1 MSSNANNA
9 KIQQLALQIPKAEG
23 AEKHLLLNELVVE
36 MEEFI
41 WKLVHT
47 QYKTGCGT
55 KDEMYQAAWIG
66 VMKAIESYSTDKG
79 TKFTTYA
86 YWQILNEL
94 AKYKREFDR
103 FNPAQDKGIYSIEY
117 NLVEGSHHT
126 LLDILPDNFNME
138 EQYELTELEDIVKD
152 VLSTMK
158 LGTKKEVVI
167 KFLMGTKPT
176 NIAKEMNISKSYVSV
191 ILRAFRKDC
200 SNRLTKVN

>member
-1 MSSNANNA
+1 MSNNNS

-23 AEKHLLLNELVVE
+23 VEKRLLLNQLVEE
-36 MEEFI
+36 MEEFV
-41 WKLVHT
+41 WKLVHS

-66 VMKAIESYSTDKG
+66 VMRAIESYSSDKG

-103 FNPAQDKGIYSIEY
+103 FNPSQDNKGIYSMEY
-117 NLVEGSHHT
+117 NLVDEGTHT
-126 LLDILPDNFNME
+126 LLDILPDTFDME
-138 EQYELTELEDIVKD
+138 EYYQLIELEDIVKD
-152 VLSTMK
+152 VLGTMK
-158 LGTKKEVVI
+158 PRTKKDVVI

-191 ILRAFRKDC
+191 ILRTFRKDC
-200 SNRLTKVN
+200 SSRLTKVR

>member
-1 MSSNANNA
+1 MSNSNNS

-36 MEEFI
+36 MEEFV

-66 VMKAIESYSTDKG
+66 VMKAIESYSTAKG

-117 NLVEGSHHT
+117 NLVDGGNHT
-126 LLDILPDNFNME
+126 LLDILHDNFDME
-138 EQYELTELEDIVKD
+138 EYYELLELEDIVKD
-152 VLSTMK
+152 VISAMK
-158 LGTKKEVVI
+158 PGTKKEVVI

-176 NIAKEMNISKSYVSV
+176 DIAKEMDISKSYVSV
-191 ILRAFRKDC
+191 ILREFRKEC
-200 SNRLTKVN
+200 SNRLTKTN

>member
-1 MSSNANNA
+1 MSNSNNS

-23 AEKHLLLNELVVE
+23 ANKHLLLNELVIE

-117 NLVEGSHHT
+117 NLVDGGNHT
-126 LLDILPDNFNME
+126 LLDILHDNFDME
-138 EQYELTELEDIVKD
+138 EYYELLELEDIVKD
-152 VLSTMK
+152 VISTMK
-158 LGTKKEVVI
+158 PGTKRDVVI
-167 KFLMGTKPT
+167 KFLIGTRPVD
-176 NIAKEMNISKSYVSV
+176 IAKEVGISKSYVSV
-191 ILRAFRKDC
+191 LLREFREEC
-200 SNRLTKVN
+200 SNRLTKTN

>member
-1 MSSNANNA
+1 MSNSNNS

-23 AEKHLLLNELVVE
+23 ANKHLLLNELVVE

-66 VMKAIESYSTDKG
+66 VMKAIESYSTAKG

-126 LLDILPDNFNME
+126 LLDILHDNFDME
-138 EQYELTELEDIVKD
+138 EYYELLELEDIVKD
-152 VLSTMK
+152 VISTMK
-158 LGTKKEVVI
+158 PGTKRDVVI
-167 KFLMGTKPT
+167 KFLIGTRPVD
-176 NIAKEMNISKSYVSV
+176 IAKEVGISKSYVSV
-191 ILRAFRKDC
+191 LLREFREEC
-200 SNRLTKVN
+200 SNRLTKTN

>member
-1 MSSNANNA
+1 MSNSNNS

-23 AEKHLLLNELVVE
+23 ANKHLLLNELVVE

-117 NLVEGSHHT
+117 NLVDGGNHT
-126 LLDILPDNFNME
+126 LLDILHDNFDME
-138 EQYELTELEDIVKD
+138 EYYELLELEDIVKD
-152 VLSTMK
+152 VISTMK
-158 LGTKKEVVI
+158 PGTKRDVII
-167 KFLMGTKPT
+167 KFLIGTRPVD
-176 NIAKEMNISKSYVSV
+176 IAKEVGISKSYVSV
-191 ILRAFRKDC
+191 LLREFREEC
-200 SNRLTKVN
+200 SNRLTKTN

>member
-1 MSSNANNA
+1 MSNSNNS

-23 AEKHLLLNELVVE
+23 AEKHLLLNELVIE

-66 VMKAIESYSTDKG
+66 VMKAIESYSTAKG

-117 NLVEGSHHT
+117 NLVDGGNHT
-126 LLDILPDNFNME
+126 LLDILHDNFDME
-138 EQYELTELEDIVKD
+138 EYYELLELEDIVKD
-152 VLSTMK
+152 VISAMK
-158 LGTKKEVVI
+158 PGTKRDVII
-167 KFLMGTKPT
+167 KFLIGTRPVD
-176 NIAKEMNISKSYVSV
+176 IAKEVGISKSYVSV
-191 ILRAFRKDC
+191 LLREFREEC
-200 SNRLTKVN
+200 SNRLTKTN

>member
-1 MSSNANNA
+1 MSNNNS

-23 AEKHLLLNELVVE
+23 VEKHLLLDQLVEE
-36 MEEFI
+36 MEEFV
-41 WKLVHT
+41 WKLVHS

-66 VMKAIESYSTDKG
+66 VMRAIESYSSDKG

-103 FNPAQDKGIYSIEY
+103 FNPSQDNKGIYSMEY
-117 NLVEGSHHT
+117 NLVDEGTHT
-126 LLDILPDNFNME
+126 LLDIIPDTFDME
-138 EQYELTELEDIVKD
+138 EYYQLIELEDIVKA
-152 VLSTMK
+152 VLGTMK
-158 LGTKKEVVI
+158 PGTKKDVVI

-191 ILRAFRKDC
+191 ILRTFRKEC
-200 SNRLTKVN
+200 SSRLTKVK

>member
-1 MSSNANNA
+1 MSNSNNS

-23 AEKHLLLNELVVE
+23 ANKHLLLNELVVE

-66 VMKAIESYSTDKG
+66 VMRAIESYSTDKG

-117 NLVEGSHHT
+117 NLVDGGNHT
-126 LLDILPDNFNME
+126 LLDILHDNFDME
-138 EQYELTELEDIVKD
+138 EYYELLELEDIVKD
-152 VLSTMK
+152 VISTMK
-158 LGTKKEVVI
+158 PGTKRDVII
-167 KFLMGTKPT
+167 KFLIGTRPVD
-176 NIAKEMNISKSYVSV
+176 IAKEVGISKSYVSV
-191 ILRAFRKDC
+191 LLREFREEC
-200 SNRLTKVN
+200 SNRLTKTN

>member
-1 MSSNANNA
+1 MSNSNNS

-23 AEKHLLLNELVVE
+23 AHKRLLLNELVVE

-66 VMKAIESYSTDKG
+66 VMKAIESYSTAKG

-117 NLVEGSHHT
+117 NLVDGGNHT
-126 LLDILPDNFNME
+126 LLDILHDNFDME
-138 EQYELTELEDIVKD
+138 EYYELLELEDIVKD
-152 VLSTMK
+152 VISAMK
-158 LGTKKEVVI
+158 PGTKRDVII
-167 KFLMGTKPT
+167 KFLIGTRPVD
-176 NIAKEMNISKSYVSV
+176 IAKEVGISKSYVSV
-191 ILRAFRKDC
+191 LLREFREEC
-200 SNRLTKVN
+200 SNRLTKTN

>member
-1 MSSNANNA
+1 MSNSNNS

-23 AEKHLLLNELVVE
+23 AHKRLLLNELVVE
-36 MEEFI
+36 MKEFI

-66 VMKAIESYSTDKG
+66 VMKAIESYSTAKG

-103 FNPAQDKGIYSIEY
+103 FNPDQDKGIYSIEY

-158 LGTKKEVVI
+158 PGTKKEVVI

>member
-23 AEKHLLLNELVVE
+23 ANKHLLLNELVVE

-158 LGTKKEVVI
+158 PGTKRDVII
-167 KFLMGTKPT
+167 KFLIGTRPVD
-176 NIAKEMNISKSYVSV
+176 IAKEVGISKSYVSV
-191 ILRAFRKDC
+191 LLREFREEC
-200 SNRLTKVN
+200 SNRLTKTN

>member
-1 MSSNANNA
+1 MSNSNNS

-23 AEKHLLLNELVVE
+23 ANKHLLLNELVGE

-66 VMKAIESYSTDKG
+66 VMKAIESYSTAKG

-117 NLVEGSHHT
+117 NLVDGGNHT
-126 LLDILPDNFNME
+126 LLDILHDNFDME
-138 EQYELTELEDIVKD
+138 EYYELLELEDIVKD
-152 VLSTMK
+152 VISAMK
-158 LGTKKEVVI
+158 PGTKRDVII
-167 KFLMGTKPT
+167 KFLIGTRPVD
-176 NIAKEMNISKSYVSV
+176 IAKEVGISKSYVSV
-191 ILRAFRKDC
+191 LLREFREEC
-200 SNRLTKVN
+200 SNRLTKTN

>member
-1 MSSNANNA
+1 MSNSNNS

-66 VMKAIESYSTDKG
+66 VMKAIESYSTAKG

-117 NLVEGSHHT
+117 NLVDGSNHT
-126 LLDILPDNFNME
+126 LLDILHDNFDME
-138 EQYELTELEDIVKD
+138 EYYELLELENIVKD
-152 VLSTMK
+152 VISAMK
-158 LGTKKEVVI
+158 PGTKKEVVM

>member
-1 MSSNANNA
+1 MSNSNNS

-23 AEKHLLLNELVVE
+23 ANKHLLLNELVGE

-66 VMKAIESYSTDKG
+66 VMKAIESYSTAKG

-117 NLVEGSHHT
+117 NLVDGGNHT
-126 LLDILPDNFNME
+126 LLDILHDNFDME
-138 EQYELTELEDIVKD
+138 EYYELLELEDIVKD
-152 VLSTMK
+152 VISTMK
-158 LGTKKEVVI
+158 PGTKRDVVI
-167 KFLMGTKPT
+167 KFLIGTRPVD
-176 NIAKEMNISKSYVSV
+176 IAKEVGISKSYVSV
-191 ILRAFRKDC
+191 LLREFREEC
-200 SNRLTKVN
+200 SNRLTKTN

>member
-1 MSSNANNA
+1 MSNSNNS

-23 AEKHLLLNELVVE
+23 ANKHLLLNELVVE

-117 NLVEGSHHT
+117 NLVDGGNHT
-126 LLDILPDNFNME
+126 LLDILHDNFDME
-138 EQYELTELEDIVKD
+138 EYYELTELEDIVKD

-158 LGTKKEVVI
+158 PGTKKEVVI